1 MLLLNTKI
9 SCEVALTHLK
19 NKQFITAHM
28 LFLDQA
34 ESLKKSE
41 FLKSALL
48 YMLANECKI
57 RQGKVSENE
66 IREASDLFLK
76 YSKAKNSTNVRGA
89 LLCASK
95 CLLSLGEFDKAKVVY
110 QKAKSMIQISIPVT
124 RPIVI
129 IDDSK
134 AIALKLETY
143 VKKLGYSEIYIFE
156 NAKTG
161 LNGCKKL
168 FTENKEP
175 VVLLDMGLP
184 DLSGDVVATKL
195 LKEKISFQIIIIT
208 ADEKIT
214 SRVNKTI
221 STGVSAFIQKPFTLD
236 ELKNAIDIAESEYS
250 LLQ

>member
-1 MLLLNTKI
+1 
-9 SCEVALTHLK
+9 
-19 NKQFITAHM
+19 M
-28 LFLDQA
+28 LFLNQA
-34 ESLKKSE
+34 ESLKKTE

-48 YMLANECKI
+48 YMLANECKT

-76 YSKAKNSTNVRGA
+76 YSNAKNSTNVRGA

-110 QKAKSMIQISIPVT
+110 QKAKSMIQSSVPVT

-134 AIALKLETY
+134 AIAMKLQTY
-143 VKKLGYSEIYIFE
+143 AKKLGYSEIHVFE
-156 NAKTG
+156 NGKDG
-161 LNGCKKL
+161 LTGCKKL
-168 FTENKEP
+168 FSENKEP

-184 DLSGDVVATKL
+184 DLGGDVIATKL
-195 LKEKISFQIIIIT
+195 LKEKISLQIIVIT
-208 ADEKIT
+208 ADEKTT

-221 STGVSAFIQKPFTLD
+221 STGVSAFIQKPFTID
-236 ELKNAIDIAESEYS
+236 ELKKAIDVAESEYS

>member
-1 MLLLNTKI
+1 MDTKT

-28 LFLDQA
+28 LFLNQA
-34 ESLKKSE
+34 ESLKKTE

-48 YMLANECKI
+48 YMLANECKT

-76 YSKAKNSTNVRGA
+76 YSNAKNSTNVRGA

-110 QKAKSMIQISIPVT
+110 QKAKSMIQSSVSVT

-134 AIALKLETY
+134 AIAMKLQTY
-143 VKKLGYSEIYIFE
+143 AKKLGYSEIHVFE
-156 NAKTG
+156 NGKDG
-161 LNGCKKL
+161 LTGCKKL
-168 FTENKEP
+168 FSENKEP

-184 DLSGDVVATKL
+184 DLGDDVIATKL
-195 LKEKISFQIIIIT
+195 LKEKISLQIIVIT
-208 ADEKIT
+208 ADEKTT

-236 ELKNAIDIAESEYS
+236 DLKKAIDVAESEYS

>member
-1 MLLLNTKI
+1 MDTKT

-19 NKQFITAHM
+19 NKQFITAHN

-41 FLKSALL
+41 LLKSALL
-48 YMLANECKI
+48 YMLAGECRT
-57 RQGKVSENE
+57 RQGKDSENE
-66 IREASDLFLK
+66 IKEASDLFLK
-76 YSKAKNSTNVRGA
+76 YSKDKNSTNVKGA

-95 CLLSLGEFDKAKVVY
+95 CLLSLGEFDKAKDTY
-110 QKAKSMIQISIPVT
+110 QKAKTMIQTSVQVT

-134 AIALKLETY
+134 AIAMKLKTY
-143 VKKLGYSEIYIFE
+143 AEKLGYSDIHVFE
-156 NAKTG
+156 NGKDG
-161 LNGCKKL
+161 VKGCKKIL
-168 FTENKEP
+168 SENKEP

-184 DLSGDVVATKL
+184 DLEGDVVATKL
-195 LKEKISFQIIIIT
+195 LKEKVSLQIVVIT
-208 ADEKIT
+208 ADEKT
-214 SRVNKTI
+214 TARVNKTI

-236 ELKNAIDIAESEYS
+236 ELKKAIDIAESEYS

>member
-1 MLLLNTKI
+1 
-9 SCEVALTHLK
+9 
-19 NKQFITAHM
+19 M
-28 LFLDQA
+28 LFLNQA
-34 ESLKKSE
+34 ESLKKTE

-48 YMLANECKI
+48 YMLANECKT

-76 YSKAKNSTNVRGA
+76 YSNAKNSTNVRGA

-110 QKAKSMIQISIPVT
+110 QKAKSMIQSSVSVT

-134 AIALKLETY
+134 AIAMKLQTY
-143 VKKLGYSEIYIFE
+143 AKKLGYSEIHVFE
-156 NAKTG
+156 NGKDG
-161 LNGCKKL
+161 LTGCKKL
-168 FTENKEP
+168 FSENKEP

-184 DLSGDVVATKL
+184 DLGDDVIATKL
-195 LKEKISFQIIIIT
+195 LKEKISLQIIVIT
-208 ADEKIT
+208 ADEKTT

-221 STGVSAFIQKPFTLD
+221 STGVSAFIQKPFTID
-236 ELKNAIDIAESEYS
+236 DLKKAIDVAESEYS

>member
-1 MLLLNTKI
+1 
-9 SCEVALTHLK
+9 
-19 NKQFITAHM
+19 M
-28 LFLDQA
+28 LFLNQA
-34 ESLKKSE
+34 ESLKKTE

-48 YMLANECKI
+48 YMLANECKT

-76 YSKAKNSTNVRGA
+76 YSNAKNSTNVRGA

-110 QKAKSMIQISIPVT
+110 QKAKSMIQSSVPVP

-134 AIALKLETY
+134 AIAMKLQTY
-143 VKKLGYSEIYIFE
+143 AKKLGYSEIHVFE
-156 NAKTG
+156 NGKDG
-161 LNGCKKL
+161 LTGCKKL
-168 FTENKEP
+168 FSENKEP

-184 DLSGDVVATKL
+184 DLGGDVIATKL
-195 LKEKISFQIIIIT
+195 LKEKISLQIIVIT
-208 ADEKIT
+208 ADEKTT

-221 STGVSAFIQKPFTLD
+221 STGVSAFIQKPFTID
-236 ELKNAIDIAESEYS
+236 ELKKAIDVAESEYS